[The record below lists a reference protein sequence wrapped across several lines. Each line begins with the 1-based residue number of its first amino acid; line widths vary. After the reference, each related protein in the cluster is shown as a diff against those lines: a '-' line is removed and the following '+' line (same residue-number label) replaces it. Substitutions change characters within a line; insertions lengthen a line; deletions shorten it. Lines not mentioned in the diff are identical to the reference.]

1 MKNVPDSIRNSLQ
14 KRQEAMDKFTARR
27 TAFLVEKEQ
36 IIKDIEDA
44 RAIWRSTLAQMP
56 NLPFSG

>member
-1 MKNVPDSIRNSLQ
+1 
-14 KRQEAMDKFTARR
+14 MDKFTARR